1 MLVIKELDG
10 SYRRSLED
18 YLEAYDTKKTNV
30 NENKTVSFGYF
41 LEDKLV
47 GGITAKIEG
56 FHIMYIE
63 SLFVLEEY
71 RMHKIGSSLIKKME
85 EYAKFEGILIIRL
98 DTFSWQAKDFYLKLG
113 YELISSYE
121 IKEGFSEYFFL
132 KRL

>member
-1 MLVIKELDG
+1 MYSCFYYIKIFAVL
-10 SYRRSLED
+10 
-18 YLEAYDTKKTNV
+18 
-30 NENKTVSFGYF
+30 FF
-41 LEDKLV
+41 
-47 GGITAKIEG
+47 
-56 FHIMYIE
+56 E

-85 EYAKFEGILIIRL
+85 EYAKFEGMLIIRL